1 MDGPRGH
8 CTKCN
13 KSGRARQIPYDLT
26 YMWNLKSKQNQVLR
40 YKEQTGDYRGRSGVV
55 KWMNG
60 VNSYKIP
67 VMK

>member
-1 MDGPRGH
+1 
-8 CTKCN
+8 
-13 KSGRARQIPYDLT
+13 
-26 YMWNLKSKQNQVLR
+26 MWNLKSKQNQVLR